1 MRKRRGRNMGE
12 REDEKVQPL
21 GETEKT
27 EPVPEGA
34 GRQTPVKKEFSLL
47 NAIAAGS
54 QLTLDIIRVIR
65 EATDLYRK
73 LFPGKGGLAG

>member
-1 MRKRRGRNMGE
+1 
-12 REDEKVQPL
+12 
-21 GETEKT
+21 
-27 EPVPEGA
+27 
-34 GRQTPVKKEFSLL
+34 VKKEFSLL

>member
-1 MRKRRGRNMGE
+1 MSE
-12 REDEKVQPL
+12 REVGGAQPFR
-21 GETEKT
+21 ETEET

-34 GRQTPVKKEFSLL
+34 GRQTSGKKEFSWL
-47 NAIAAGS
+47 NAITAGS